1 MALQDCEIYDL
12 KKSKMDLDVVID
24 GVKADIQK
32 ATLELNK
39 ADAILQELT
48 KGDSSYTKIKARAG
62 KATQELDAAQ
72 KKLSKLE
79 SEYDQKLIDGKF
91 EILEKV
97 IVDRKVIRGPDFKL
111 KWGSLMQ
118 RRSGASW
125 ASNWKELYGA
135 TNVTPQ
141 DKVWVQGAV
150 WTGEYFKHGDAILM
164 KIPLEVYIEKR
175 RRETSKSNKKLAQ
188 QRRELDQ
195 MAKEAGSKLIS
206 KEEIADLGL

>member
-12 KKSKMDLDVVID
+12 KKSTLDLDVEID
-24 GVKADIQK
+24 ALKTEIQGATQRKQQAGV
-32 ATLELNK
+32 
-39 ADAILQELT
+39 ILQEL
-48 KGDSSYTKIKARAG
+48 SSKDASYAKIKARVD
-62 KATQELDAAQ
+62 KAVKELDIAE

-79 SEYDQKLIDGKF
+79 SEYDQKLMDGKF

-97 IVDRKVIRGPDFKL
+97 IADRKVIRGPDFKL

-125 ASNWKELYGA
+125 ASNWKDLYGA

-150 WTGEYFKHGDAILM
+150 WTGEHFKHGDAILM

-175 RRETSKSNKKLAQ
+175 RRETSKDNKKLAQ

-195 MAKEAGSKLIS
+195 MAKEVGSKLIS

>member
-12 KKSKMDLDVVID
+12 KKSKLDLDVVID
-24 GVKADIQK
+24 EVKADIQNATQEKQK
-32 ATLELNK
+32 AEV
-39 ADAILQELT
+39 ILDELT
-48 KGDSSYTKIKARAG
+48 SKDASYAKIKARAG

-72 KKLSKLE
+72 KKLDKLE
-79 SEYDQKLIDGKF
+79 GGYNQKLLDGEF
-91 EILEKV
+91 EILEK
-97 IVDRKVIRGPDFKL
+97 IKVDRKVIRGPDFKL

-141 DKVWVQGAV
+141 DKVWVQGAI
-150 WTGEYFKHGDAILM
+150 WNGENFKHGDAILL
-164 KIPLEVYIEKR
+164 KIPLQVYIDKR
-175 RRETSKSNKKLAQ
+175 GRETSKGDKTLAQ

-195 MAKEAGSKLIS
+195 LAKAAGSRVVS